1 MTMNPQITAIL
12 IGVKDLNRS
21 KRFYGEGLG
30 CPIDKDYPQ
39 FVSFQLGDGSSEFG
53 LYPREALAADAGVA
67 PEGSGFTGV
76 TFHFIVASNKEVDDV
91 IGQAERAGGKVV
103 KPAQASQWGGY
114 FGYFSDPDGYL
125 WKVAAPAAK

>member
-1 MTMNPQITAIL
+1 MNPQITAIL
-12 IGVKDLNRS
+12 IGVKDLERS
-21 KRFYGEGLG
+21 KRFYAEGLG

-39 FVSFQLGDGSSEFG
+39 FASFKLGGCSSEFG
-53 LYPREALAADAGVA
+53 LYPREALAADAGFD

-76 TFHFIVASNKEVDDV
+76 TFHFIVASSAEVDEL

-103 KPAQASQWGGY
+103 KTAESAQWGGY

-125 WKVAAPAAK
+125 WKVASQATK